1 MGTLRTVAQ
10 VIDGAT
16 KKVGDG
22 FEISSPMPGARIR
35 QLSPFLLIDHSGPT
49 TIAPTETPLGA
60 DAHPHRGFETVT
72 LVYQGY
78 LDHRD
83 TAGHSGS
90 IGPWEVQWMTAGS
103 GLLHEEK
110 FGRAF
115 SRNGGV
121 VELIQLWVNVPKKDK
136 LVAPRYQ
143 ELEKEM
149 IPVIEMPD
157 TKARLRII
165 AGSYNGVNGPAQTY
179 SPIELW
185 DLQLAKGGSGVFD
198 FPTDYNLGIYVVRGK
213 VRVNNRTAVTKQL
226 VNFGWDAKRVE
237 IQAEEDSLVVILSGA
252 PIEEPLATYGPFV
265 MNTNKELVQALADFA
280 AGKFGTLEKQA

>member
-1 MGTLRTVAQ
+1 MEALRTVAQ
-10 VIDGAT
+10 VIDGAV
-16 KKVGDG
+16 KKVGNG

-49 TIAPTETPLGA
+49 VVQPTDTPLGA

-72 LVYQGY
+72 LVYEGY

-110 FGRAF
+110 FGKAF
-115 SRNGGV
+115 SHSGGII
-121 VELIQLWVNVPKKDK
+121 ELIQLWVNVPKKDK
-136 LVAPRYQ
+136 MVAPRYQ
-143 ELEKEM
+143 ELGKET
-149 IPVIEMPD
+149 IPVIREPEH
-157 TKARLRII
+157 KATLRVI
-165 AGSYNGVNGPAQTY
+165 AGQYNDVKGPAQTY

-185 DLQLAKGGSGVFD
+185 DLQLNQGGSKVIHISK
-198 FPTDYNLGIYVVRGK
+198 DYNLGIYIVRGS
-213 VRVNNRTAVTKQL
+213 VTINDRKATPKQL
-226 VNFGWDAKRVE
+226 VNFGWNAEKVA
-237 IQAEEDSLVVILSGA
+237 IQAHEDCLLVILAGE

-265 MNTNKELVQALADFA
+265 MNTNRELVQALADYE
-280 AGKFGTLEKQA
+280 T

>member
-1 MGTLRTVAQ
+1 MEALRTIAQ

-22 FEISSPMPGARIR
+22 FEISSPMPGSRIR

-49 TIAPTETPLGA
+49 VIPPTEKPLGA

-90 IGPWEVQWMTAGS
+90 IGPGDVQWMTAGS

-110 FGRAF
+110 FGKEF
-115 SRNGGV
+115 SKNGGTI
-121 VELIQLWVNVPKKDK
+121 ELIQLWVNVPKKDK
-136 LVAPRYQ
+136 MVSPRYQ
-143 ELEKEM
+143 ELPKEK
-149 IPVIEMPD
+149 IPVINDRD
-157 TKARLRII
+157 TKSNLRII
-165 AGSYNGVNGPAQTY
+165 AGEYNGVKGPAETY

-185 DLQLAKGGSGVFD
+185 DLKLGKGGEMNLHISK
-198 FPTDYNLGIYVVRGK
+198 DYNLGIYVVYGS
-213 VRVNNRTAVTKQL
+213 VRINNKIASTKQL
-226 VNFGWDAKRVE
+226 VNFGWDAERVH
-237 IQAEEDSLVVILSGA
+237 INAEEDSLLVILAGE

-265 MNTNKELVQALADFA
+265 MNTNKELVQALADYE
-280 AGKFGTLEKQA
+280 GGQFGRF

>member
-1 MGTLRTVAQ
+1 MEPLRTVAQ

-22 FEISSPMPGARIR
+22 FEIASPMSGSRIR

-49 TIAPTETPLGA
+49 RIQATETPLGA

-90 IGPWEVQWMTAGS
+90 IGPWDVQWMTAGS

-110 FGRAF
+110 FGKTF
-115 SRNGGV
+115 SQKGGV

-136 LVAPRYQ
+136 MVAPRYQ
-143 ELEKEM
+143 ELGKGL
-149 IPVIEMPD
+149 IPVFNEPHN
-157 TKARLRII
+157 KAVLRVI
-165 AGSYNGVNGPAQTY
+165 AGQYNAVKGPAQTY

-185 DLQLAKGGSGVFD
+185 DLQLGAGGSKVLHFS
-198 FPTDYNLGIYVVRGK
+198 TDYNLGIYIVRGS
-213 VRVNNRTAVTKQL
+213 VTINNRAATTKQL
-226 VNFGWDAKRVE
+226 VNFGWNAERVE
-237 IQAEEDSLVVILSGA
+237 IAAEADSLLVILAGE

-265 MNTNKELVQALADFA
+265 MNTNKELVQALDDYAS
-280 AGKFGTLEKQA
+280 GKFGTFSKAH

>member
-1 MGTLRTVAQ
+1 METLRTVAQ

-16 KKVGDG
+16 KKVGSG
-22 FEISSPMPGARIR
+22 FEISSPMPGSRIR

-49 TIAPTETPLGA
+49 TIQPSEIPLGA

-90 IGPWEVQWMTAGS
+90 LGPWDVQWMTAGS

-110 FGRAF
+110 FGKAF
-115 SRNGGV
+115 SQKGGV

-136 LVAPRYQ
+136 MVTPRYQ
-143 ELEKEM
+143 ELDRDR
-149 IPVIEMPD
+149 IPVIEEPENKM
-157 TKARLRII
+157 RLRVI
-165 AGSYNGVNGPAQTY
+165 AGTYNGVSGPAKTY

-185 DLQLAKGGSGVFD
+185 DVQLGAGGHTIFH
-198 FPTDYNLGIYVVRGK
+198 FPIAYNLGIYVVRGR
-213 VRVNNRTAVTKQL
+213 VTVNNREATTKQL
-226 VNFGWDAKRVE
+226 VNFGWNAERVE
-237 IQAEEDSLVVILSGA
+237 ITATEDALLLILAGE

-265 MNTNKELVQALADFA
+265 MNTNKELMQALQDYE
-280 AGKFGTLEKQA
+280 AGTFGSFEKGA

>member
-1 MGTLRTVAQ
+1 MEALRTIAQ

-22 FEISSPMPGARIR
+22 FEISSPMPGSRIR

-49 TIAPTETPLGA
+49 VIQPTEKPLGA

-90 IGPWEVQWMTAGS
+90 IGPGDVQWMTAGS

-110 FGRAF
+110 FGKEF
-115 SRNGGV
+115 SKNGGTI
-121 VELIQLWVNVPKKDK
+121 ELIQLWVNVPKKDK
-136 LVAPRYQ
+136 MVAPRYQ
-143 ELEKEM
+143 ELPKEK
-149 IPVIEMPD
+149 IPVINDRD
-157 TKARLRII
+157 TKSNLRII
-165 AGSYNGVNGPAQTY
+165 AGEYNGVKGPAETY
-179 SPIELW
+179 SPIQLW
-185 DLQLAKGGSGVFD
+185 DLKLGKGGEMTLNISK
-198 FPTDYNLGIYVVRGK
+198 DYNLGIYIVRGSVK
-213 VRVNNRTAVTKQL
+213 INNKMASTKQL
-226 VNFGWDAKRVE
+226 VNFGWDAERVH
-237 IQAEEDSLVVILSGA
+237 INAEEDSLLVILAGE

-265 MNTNKELVQALADFA
+265 MNTNTELVQALADYEG
-280 AGKFGTLEKQA
+280 GKFGRFE